1 MNALQWQPDWFSVA
15 KVPASPFLVFGLPES
30 YPVDR
35 DVLEKRYRQLSLL
48 VHPDFADK
56 GLNREEVLE
65 ISSRVNA
72 AYRLLRSPFQTLLW
86 LGSEKF
92 GSDFNP
98 SGVRPKPEF
107 LMEMMEKQDEI
118 AALDGSS
125 QAGISMKN
133 EILTVQSSLLS
144 QLAKA
149 LHEADGEQMS
159 LLVVEYNYYERLRL
173 NLEGKFA

>member
-1 MNALQWQPDWFSVA
+1 MNVLQWRPDWFPNGSV
-15 KVPASPFLVFGLPES
+15 PDSPFLVFGISEE
-30 YPVDR
+30 YPLDR
-35 DVLEKRYRQLSLL
+35 DLLEKRYRQLSLL

-56 GLNREEVLE
+56 CINREEVLK
-65 ISSRVNA
+65 ISARVNS

-98 SGVRPKPEF
+98 SGVKPKPEF

-118 AALDGSS
+118 AALDGSI
-125 QAGISMKN
+125 QASLSIKN

-144 QLAKA
+144 QMSEALKA
-149 LHEADGEQMS
+149 QNCELMS
-159 LLVVEYNYYERLRL
+159 LLVVEYNYYERLRI